1 MIVFDSKF
9 HFKLQIYHPLSMY
22 FPPTTLNTMLA
33 LDLERVENL
42 DPQMLLNKMNEI
54 NAQCK
59 L

>member
-42 DPQMLLNKMNEI
+42 DPQMLLNVQQIE
-54 NAQCK
+54 
-59 L
+59 

>member
-1 MIVFDSKF
+1 
-9 HFKLQIYHPLSMY
+9 MY